1 MFIFRCGDRMVGSG
15 LDQTGWISLIF
26 LKKSGRIR
34 VRSDQFT
41 CIFFQIFDRFR
52 LDWRSFDLG
61 SGRIISC
68 QLDFFLNQ
76 VGSGSS
82 PNESDKFFR
91 SDRILPPLIVINIK
105 LWFWII
111 KTSPRD
117 RKKKSLQ
124 NLPAYTH
131 FFLFTLAKVSVLF
144 FFWLMS

>member
-15 LDQTGWISLIF
+15 SDQMGWVGLIF
-26 LKKSGRIR
+26 SKQSGRIR
-34 VRSDQFT
+34 VRLDQFT
-41 CIFFQIFDRFR
+41 YVFFQIFDRFR
-52 LDWRSFDLG
+52 LNWKSFDLG
-61 SGRIISC
+61 SGRIKSGQFI
-68 QLDFFLNQ
+68 FFLNQ
-76 VGSGSS
+76 IGSGSS

-91 SDRILPPLIVINIK
+91 SDRILSPLIVINIK

-144 FFWLMS
+144 FFG